1 MKKFGW
7 LILSAV
13 IATGGLAT
21 LVQAQSEP
29 PADVDVEAPAVE
41 EVTPP
46 AADSELVDLAALTC
60 RDYLTTPGD
69 EQANLMIFMHG
80 YMSGVAGTT
89 MLDGPALATAS
100 DNIVDG
106 CIDSPDSTL
115 ISQFEANR

>member
-41 EVTPP
+41 ETTP
-46 AADSELVDLAALTC
+46 AAEGEGIDLAALTC
-60 RDYLTTPGD
+60 RDYLKTPGD

-89 MLDGPALATAS
+89 TLDGPALATAS